1 MSQSSPTTATR
12 VDALRDTD
20 EAGTR
25 PFWSRVAWGP
35 VVAGAVAAVGTQL
48 LFTVLGM
55 AIGLG
60 SVNAYEAAY
69 STTPREVSIA
79 AGAWW
84 IVSGT
89 VALLIGGMVLGR
101 LAGLPRSNQLH
112 LHAFTMWA
120 VTAVFGF
127 AVLWSG
133 AGMASTT
140 AATAANTI
148 NPTTYGTA
156 DNSGTDRTATGTT
169 RSSDPISAVS
179 GTAGRRGDVVSA
191 EEARRYARNA
201 AWWSL
206 VALCL
211 GIAASL
217 MGAWMAGPANLP
229 VRARV
234 PG

>member
-1 MSQSSPTTATR
+1 MSQTSTVNR

-20 EAGTR
+20 ESVTR

-35 VVAGAVAAVGTQL
+35 VVAGAVAAIGVQL

-69 STTPREVSIA
+69 STSPREVTIA

-89 VALLIGGMVLGR
+89 ISLLIGGMVLGR

-120 VTAVFGF
+120 VTAIFGF
-127 AVLWSG
+127 MVLWSG

-140 AATAANTI
+140 AAAAADTMS
-148 NPTTYGTA
+148 PTTYGTA
-156 DNSGTDRTATGTT
+156 GPSVDRTATTNRT
-169 RSSDPISAVS
+169 ASDAVSAVS
-179 GTAGRRGDVVSA
+179 GTAGRRGDLASA
-191 EEARRYARNA
+191 EEARRYARNT
-201 AWWSL
+201 AW
-206 VALCL
+206 
-211 GIAASL
+211 
-217 MGAWMAGPANLP
+217 
-229 VRARV
+229 
-234 PG
+234 